1 MEYVTVGKKKMKRNF
16 AKKIHTLYLVLG
28 WLIVLLGIVALPIG
42 GIFFSIIGIL
52 FLIIAHKYSK
62 ALKSNAMQEQSAN
75 NSAKPIIA
83 KSAIPEPVVTSKAES
98 KPTVATPAPKPI
110 PNMAYKTENHHVAGV
125 TFQGRQE
132 QIKQMGFENDDYHLP
147 KKDFIDTFSEYE
159 KVYAIDFDPVNVELI
174 EEPDNPHDPNAIKVV
189 VDGIHV
195 GYIKSGSCAHIKKLL
210 HTGSIISINAEI
222 HGGDYKYFSEEY
234 DENKCDNVCKIK
246 KDSSKFFV
254 TLQLKIKA

>member
-1 MEYVTVGKKKMKRNF
+1 MEYVTVGKKKVKMSF
-16 AKKIHTLYLVLG
+16 AKKICTIYLVLG
-28 WLIVLLGIVALPIG
+28 WVIVLLGIVALPIG
-42 GIFFSIIGIL
+42 GIFFSVIGVL
-52 FLIIAHKYSK
+52 LLINSHRYSK
-62 ALKSNAMQEQSAN
+62 ALKAHVMQEQPADISSNTAVSTSSSAEQVTV
-75 NSAKPIIA
+75 SKVKI
-83 KSAIPEPVVTSKAES
+83 EPST
-98 KPTVATPAPKPI
+98 TVPSPKFSDAT
-110 PNMAYKTENHHVAGV
+110 YKTENHHVAGV

-189 VDGIHV
+189 IDGIHV

-210 HTGSIISINAEI
+210 HTGSIISMSAEI

-234 DENKCDNVCKIK
+234 DEDKCDNVCKIK
-246 KDSSKFFV
+246 KGSSKFFV
-254 TLQLKIKA
+254 ALQLKIKA